1 MESIRRVML
10 NTSSLEQ
17 WSEDMDSD
25 ITFFLMLLD
34 ESMKYI
40 DINTGTVGVGHNS
53 GTSTITAL

>member
-1 MESIRRVML
+1 ML

-53 GTSTITAL
+53 GTSAITEL